1 MKKPLNP
8 KILAA
13 LRIMANA
20 VLREN
25 EKLKR
30 EVENQKP
37 RP

>member
-25 EKLKR
+25 EKLKK
-30 EVENQKP
+30 EAEKQKP